1 MYTIRQAESKDAELV
16 ADLSRDTFYESF
28 AADNSEEDMEIFLS
42 KQFTREGLIAEMDRT
57 DLIFFLVCVED
68 EVIGYVKLRACKL
81 PDSNDP
87 SIEIARIYLKKEW
100 IGKGAGKLMMQVS
113 VDHAVQQQMK
123 WLWLGV
129 WEKNPRAIEFY
140 QKWGFVKFGE
150 TDFFLGNDKQTDWL
164 MKKQLNDIR
173 AK

>member
-1 MYTIRQAESKDAELV
+1 MYTIRQAESKDAALI
-16 ADLSRDTFYESF
+16 ADLSRETFYDSF
-28 AADNSEEDMEIFLS
+28 AAENTAEDMEIFLS

-57 DLIFFLVCVED
+57 DLIFFLVCLGD

-87 SIEIARIYLKKEW
+87 SIEVARIYVKKQW
-100 IGKGAGKLMMQVS
+100 IGKGAGKLLMQVS
-113 VDHAVQQQMK
+113 IDHAVSNSAK

-129 WEKNPRAIEFY
+129 WEKNPAAIAFY
-140 QKWGFVKFGE
+140 KKWGFVKFGE

-164 MKKQLNDIR
+164 MKKHL
-173 AK
+173 

>member
-1 MYTIRQAESKDAELV
+1 MPTMFNIRNAERKDAELV

-28 AADNSEEDMEIFLS
+28 AADNTAENMEIFLS
-42 KQFTREGLIAEMDRT
+42 KQFTREGLIAEMGRT
-57 DLIFFLVCVED
+57 DLIFFLVCFED
-68 EVIGYVKLRACKL
+68 EVIGYVKLRSCRL

-100 IGKGAGKLMMQVS
+100 IGKGAGKLLMDVS
-113 VDHAVQQQMK
+113 VDHAVKQNAK

-129 WEKNPRAIEFY
+129 WEKNPRAIDFY
-140 QKWGFVKFGE
+140 TKSGFVKFGE

-164 MKKQLNDIR
+164 MKKQL
-173 AK
+173 